1 MLSGTFGT
9 SLLGKIL
16 GGKWMNRAGKGFIKN
31 KGF

>member
-16 GGKWMNRAGKGFIKN
+16 GGKGMNRAGERFVKN
-31 KGF
+31 KGL